1 MIRNGA
7 LMKTEYLE
15 RANRIA
21 TDNISSAQQVLR
33 DTLDLL
39 LDFCDRYSA
48 ESDFV
53 RELKSISTTLSN
65 AQAQMAAL
73 SNISRLIESASERL
87 SPSEICP
94 YVRVLRQKVGEA
106 SSRAAGR
113 ASGLVAGGGTY
124 ATLSQSEFVMK
135 TFETAATEG
144 RTATIYVMESRPL
157 FEGRQTARAL
167 KSMGH
172 HSILVSDA
180 AIGFFIHSLDAAF
193 VGADAVLSDGTVV
206 NKIGS
211 FALAAACSVAGKE
224 FHAITSVL
232 KYDPQKRA
240 VGFLNK
246 EESPHEVFPNPEF
259 EVKNVYFD
267 MVSPRLVTS
276 VVTEAGSLSP
286 LAGLTQ
292 LDEAMK
298 ELYG

>member
-1 MIRNGA
+1 
-7 LMKTEYLE
+7 MKTEYLE

-21 TDNISSAQQVLR
+21 TDNVSSAQQVLK

-39 LDFCDRYSA
+39 LDFCERYSA
-48 ESDFV
+48 ESDFIP
-53 RELKSISTTLSN
+53 ELKSISTTLSN

-73 SNISRLIESASERL
+73 SNISRLIESASDRL
-87 SPSEICP
+87 PAVEICP

-106 SSRAAGR
+106 SSRAADQ
-113 ASGLVAGGGTY
+113 ASALIADGKAY
-124 ATLSQSEFVMK
+124 ATLSQSEFVIR
-135 TFETAATEG
+135 TFEAVASEG
-144 RTATIYVMESRPL
+144 RMTTVYVMESRPL

-172 HSILVSDA
+172 HPILVADA
-180 AIGFFIHSLDAAF
+180 AIGFFINSIDAAF
-193 VGADAVLSDGTVV
+193 VGADAILADGTVV

-211 FALAAACSVAGKE
+211 YALAAACSVVGKE

-232 KYDPQKRA
+232 KYDSGKKS

-246 EESPHEVFPNPEF
+246 EESPHEVFPSPEF

-276 VVTEAGSLSP
+276 VVTEAGSISP
-286 LAGLTQ
+286 LAGLPQ